1 MDYTG
6 PHAADFAEVTA
17 LNHAFLVRLRS
28 PCAAGAH
35 LRNQLPEQLHPV
47 ITGLRDVQVER
58 LATSPFLLLS
68 LRERDAGFWQ
78 RLAIDHASPDLF
90 SAEDENTDEIAA
102 AALSFLWHLARR
114 NPYAARLVA
123 GAGNDWCSFL
133 TNTTLLTLLRRASGR
148 RNLLHPRLANNRT
161 FWTKLL
167 GPGLDSSTEVRVS
180 AQTACLQTML
190 TDVPDP
196 APQYRAAAR
205 RSEQPRYR
213 SRPAHRSR

>member
-6 PHAADFAEVTA
+6 PYAADFADVAA
-17 LNHAFLVRLRS
+17 LNQAFLVRLRS
-28 PCAAGAH
+28 PCPAGAH
-35 LRNQLPEQLHPV
+35 LRRHLPEQLHPV
-47 ITGLRDVQVER
+47 ITALRDVQVER

-123 GAGNDWCSFL
+123 GAGDDWCSLL
-133 TNTTLLTLLRRASGR
+133 TGTTMLTLLRQASGR
-148 RNLLHPRLANNRT
+148 RDLLRPRLADSRA

-167 GPGLDSSTEVRVS
+167 GPGLDSSAEVRV
-180 AQTACLQTML
+180 AAHTACLQTVL
-190 TDVPDP
+190 TDVPEP
-196 APQYRAAAR
+196 SPQYRAAAR

-213 SRPAHRSR
+213 SRQARRSG